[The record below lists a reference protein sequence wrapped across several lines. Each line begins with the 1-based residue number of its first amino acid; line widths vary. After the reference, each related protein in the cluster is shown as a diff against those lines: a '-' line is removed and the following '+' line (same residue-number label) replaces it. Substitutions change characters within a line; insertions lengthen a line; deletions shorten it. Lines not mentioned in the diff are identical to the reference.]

1 MQNSKIEMIYWQN
14 YFELFLHA
22 HLDKVPKWAK
32 IKDLT
37 NLRQIL
43 SLLFENKQ
51 VWAKIFGETYQKQT
65 RNISLLLIKW
75 KFKNSFW
82 RGK

>member
-14 YFELFLHA
+14 YFELFLLA
-22 HLDKVPKWAK
+22 HLDEVPKWAK

-43 SLLFENKQ
+43 SKVFENKQ
-51 VWAKIFGETYQKQT
+51 VLAKIFEETYHKQT
-65 RNISLLLIKW
+65 RNILRKLKIENY
-75 KFKNSFW
+75 FV
-82 RGK
+82 RET